1 MEKKLTTGEKIK
13 HLRLERN
20 LTQKALAS
28 KCGMY
33 ESQIRKYETGKANPK
48 IETLQ
53 KIANALNVPI
63 NELRSDIEI
72 MAEKITDYVDA
83 IFIAEEVT
91 EYNRIIDKQ
100 KDGNGF
106 TPYDIQFVSD
116 FIQKNSKARELFV
129 ITGLKSQET
138 NLSHIFDAYEELNVK
153 GREEAAKRIGELT
166 EIECY
171 TKPDK
176 WFKGRPTKEEIDKAV
191 TAYLNEDKP
200 PEPPQE

>member
-20 LTQKALAS
+20 LTQKALAN

-53 KIANALNVPI
+53 KIAKALNVSI

-72 MAEKITDYVDA
+72 MAEKFTDYVDA
-83 IFIAEEVT
+83 IFIAEEVC

-116 FIQKNSKARELFV
+116 FIKKNSKVRELFV

-138 NLSHIFDAYEELNVK
+138 NLSHIFDAYEELNDK
-153 GREEAAKRIGELT
+153 GREEAAKRIQELT
-166 EIECY
+166 EIERY
-171 TKPDK
+171 AKPDK
-176 WFKGRPTKEEIDKAV
+176 WFKGRPAKEEIDKAV
-191 TAYLNEDKP
+191 EAYLNDDNQD
-200 PEPPQE
+200 EPPQE